1 MARVKTV
8 YETSMVCHL
17 WANRHPHAIRN
28 ASGNV
33 SAASGRIYSYGSHFV
48 MGAFLD
54 QPAKGGESLILWCTS
69 TYSSTTT
76 RHQSEAWRA
85 LSQTQRNA
93 ARSIPF
99 GFSDSDLSRYG
110 LPKVAARLLDS
121 AADEMGHAQK
131 AVKYFAQHYGKAAR
145 YLETARIIYRYVGD
159 KKAAQAVPV
168 LAVDVDAEN
177 RASVKAD
184 AARVER
190 EIKCAEWL
198 RIAAEKL
205 QRAKHYRADAES
217 MIADAAV
224 NGPRGERTYRAIC
237 QHLTDCRN
245 VSEHAAHHYVKAGKK
260 AAPDCARLLSWVKS
274 QESTYAPLAFAEECR
289 ESRTRFEHELTRARA
304 DIALATRYGNRE
316 YKTNAGFSGSHVR
329 SRVIGRGYLGNFFSR
344 TVPEMGKWIDVF
356 AGDKKAADAA
366 RSEYAAIRS
375 RYDRMRTADAL
386 TLEIENACASVEKY
400 KTESQRPAYVPSVPP
415 QNLPRIMADYAR
427 VRGMPDGG
435 NVREYVP
442 AFYLAQCEKLI
453 LEIDAIRSNHAAMI
467 QRMNAEK
474 INAWRAG
481 ENVYLPHDVPTMARI
496 KGDTVHTSRGAS
508 VPLDH
513 ALRLVR
519 MARIVAARGGQS
531 WADGSGPIVGH
542 FRVNYIGA
550 DMSARIG
557 CHDFTSE
564 EALRAAE
571 MIESACASVA
581 TESTNG

>member
-54 QPAKGGESLILWCTS
+54 QPAKGGEPLILWCTS

-99 GFSDSDLSRYG
+99 GFSDSDISRFS
-110 LPKVAARLLDS
+110 LPSMAAKMMQH
-121 AADEMGHAQK
+121 AADEMGNAQK
-131 AVKYFAQHYGKAAR
+131 AVKYFAHHYGIAAR
-145 YLETARIIYRYVGD
+145 YLETARMIYRYLGD
-159 KKAAQAVPV
+159 KKAAQAVPI

-184 AARVER
+184 AAHVQRA
-190 EIKCAEWL
+190 IMAASWL
-198 RIAAEKL
+198 KTAAERL
-205 QRAKHYRADAES
+205 QRAKQYRIDAERF
-217 MIADAAV
+217 IFDAAE
-224 NGPRGERTYRAIC
+224 NGPRSERTYRNIC
-237 QHLTDCRN
+237 QFLADCRN
-245 VSEHAAHHYVKAGKK
+245 VTEHAANYYIKAGKK

-274 QESTYAPLAFAEECR
+274 QESIHGPLAFAEECR
-289 ESRTRFEHELTRARA
+289 ESRARFEHELTRARA

-316 YKTNAGFSGSHVR
+316 YRTNAGFPASATR
-329 SRVIGRGYLGNFFSR
+329 SRIIARGYLGNFFAR
-344 TVPEMGKWIDVF
+344 TVPEMGKWLDVF

-366 RSEYAAIRS
+366 RSEYAALLS

-386 TLEIENACASVEKY
+386 TLEIENATASVEKY

-415 QNLPRIMADYAR
+415 QNLPRIVADYAR

-442 AFYLAQCEKLI
+442 AFYLAQCEKI
-453 LEIDAIRSNHAAMI
+453 ISEIDAIRSNHAAMI
-467 QRMNAEK
+467 QRINAEK

-542 FRVNYIGA
+542 FRVNYIGS

-571 MIESACASVA
+571 MIETACASVA
-581 TESTNG
+581 TQSKNG